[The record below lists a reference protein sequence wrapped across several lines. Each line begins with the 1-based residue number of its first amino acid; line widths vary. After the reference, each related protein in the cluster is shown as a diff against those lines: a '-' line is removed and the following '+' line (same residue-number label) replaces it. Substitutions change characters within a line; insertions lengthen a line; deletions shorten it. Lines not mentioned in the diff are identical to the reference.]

1 MMEVMDILLMKQIKM
16 FIASERNYI
25 VIQIIALIALIKIQI
40 QTQIQ
45 II

>member
-16 FIASERNYI
+16 FIVSERKYI